1 LLGSFVFQRRSTLL
15 QQAEAASIA
24 TGIEMTREKPSMTK
38 SSRQKAGPI
47 PAREIDVS
55 KAEAINALLTRPI
68 PILPMKAG
76 DPIRP
81 FALGLWAEIRLLL
94 RPEFS
99 VSMLR
104 RATGAYLHSK
114 RYHLAIAQPDSVRH
128 DIDGTPIGT
137 VSDADSLAA
146 QEKIQSLS
154 MHDFKSDAP
163 RFSANPAF
171 EGRYVPRCPSQPE

>member
-1 LLGSFVFQRRSTLL
+1 
-15 QQAEAASIA
+15 
-24 TGIEMTREKPSMTK
+24 MTRQKPSMTK

-137 VSDADSLAA
+137 VSDADRLAA

-154 MHDFKSDAP
+154 MRDDPRNTISKATPP